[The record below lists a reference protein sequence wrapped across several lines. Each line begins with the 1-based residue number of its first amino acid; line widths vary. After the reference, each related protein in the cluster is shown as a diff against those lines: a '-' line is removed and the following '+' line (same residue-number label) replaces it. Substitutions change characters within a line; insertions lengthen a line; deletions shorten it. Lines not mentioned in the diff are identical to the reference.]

1 MTSKLLAGS
10 KDKKRAGAEGGS
22 FTSQSTLPAT
32 EITLSEQEI
41 RSPHTKILTDIH
53 MDQGTT
59 H

>member
-10 KDKKRAGAEGGS
+10 KGKKRAGMEGGS
-22 FTSQSTLPAT
+22 FTSQSTLLVS

-41 RSPHTKILTDIH
+41 RSPQTKILTDIH
-53 MDQGTT
+53 MHQGTI